1 MNNKRPRITRSRAR
15 CGNCENIIESK
26 HRHDFVVCVC
36 WVKTGGDRGI
46 FLDGGNDYVRSGGHD
61 IGDAGYCTEYEG
73 DTEKPVFRK
82 PDWRV

>member
-1 MNNKRPRITRSRAR
+1 MSRTKITRSRAR
-15 CGNCENIIESK
+15 CGKCEQIIESK